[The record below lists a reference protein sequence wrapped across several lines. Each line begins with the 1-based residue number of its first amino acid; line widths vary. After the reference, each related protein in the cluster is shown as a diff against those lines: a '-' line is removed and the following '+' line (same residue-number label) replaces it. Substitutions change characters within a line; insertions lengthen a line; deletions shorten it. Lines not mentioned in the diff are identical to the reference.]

1 MERELAAYII
11 DGWRLRLPKEWDC
24 TLDRDPRLPQAVFDT
39 TQEDIMVYVTTW
51 DFQEAAAERIGEV
64 YRRAFAEAEG
74 LAALP
79 EALAFFPEGL
89 GGLAGKS
96 VTEDDRTMITCAL
109 WDKGYGLMLFFVCEH
124 YVDWREYV
132 RYVGL
137 VERI

>member
-1 MERELAAYII
+1 MERELAVYII
-11 DGWRLRLPKEWDC
+11 DGWRLQLPKEWDC

-64 YRRAFAEAEG
+64 YRQAFAEAEG
-74 LAALP
+74 LAELP
-79 EALAFFPEGL
+79 EALAYFPEGMA
-89 GGLAGKS
+89 GLAGKS

-109 WDKGYGLMLFFVCEH
+109 WTRGRGLMLFFVCEH